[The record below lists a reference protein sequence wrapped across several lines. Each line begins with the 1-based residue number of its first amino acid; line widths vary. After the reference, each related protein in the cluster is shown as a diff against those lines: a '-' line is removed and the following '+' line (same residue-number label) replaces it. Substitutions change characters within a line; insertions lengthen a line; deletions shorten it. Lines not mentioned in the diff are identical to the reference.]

1 MKKKLLILINS
12 DLFVRNYIYTNSFKY
27 LIKKFDCY
35 FIGSKNDILNKK
47 KFRLKISNN
56 KFLGFIDYSKNKISK
71 FEKFIYKNFLINKN
85 KSNTISHIISNRNK
99 MKLIWQGDDFVKIF
113 YMFLPRFF
121 SFLIKNLNYIYLKIF
136 KINNFNFSV
145 NSKLKKIYYELKP
158 DLVIFP
164 MQGSHLLSYEILKL
178 SKKNNFALI
187 DNWDNLSSR
196 GTHDIKPNYISV
208 WGQQT
213 KNHAIKYQNF
223 KKDRIFLNGTPRF
236 ENYFALRNKKIKKN
250 FKFKYILFLE
260 SFGNHN
266 NEKILNKLDKLINQ
280 STFLKNYKIVYRP
293 HPWQIKN
300 LSKINIEKF
309 SNILIDP
316 QILKNYLL
324 DKNSTKFQP
333 DINYYP
339 SLIKNAALVVTG
351 PTSMVIESTIF
362 YKKTLLLGF
371 SDKKCSYQ
379 DELMNYVHLEKLEK
393 LNNIEVCKNL
403 NYIEEYI
410 YKLIKKK
417 INKNIVDKQRSF
429 YLFNSKIGYSKNLKF
444 IIDKIL
450 YD

>member
-1 MKKKLLILINS
+1 
-12 DLFVRNYIYTNSFKY
+12 
-27 LIKKFDCY
+27 
-35 FIGSKNDILNKK
+35 
-47 KFRLKISNN
+47 
-56 KFLGFIDYSKNKISK
+56 
-71 FEKFIYKNFLINKN
+71 
-85 KSNTISHIISNRNK
+85 
-99 MKLIWQGDDFVKIF
+99 
-113 YMFLPRFF
+113 
-121 SFLIKNLNYIYLKIF
+121 
-136 KINNFNFSV
+136 
-145 NSKLKKIYYELKP
+145 
-158 DLVIFP
+158 
-164 MQGSHLLSYEILKL
+164 
-178 SKKNNFALI
+178 
-187 DNWDNLSSR
+187 
-196 GTHDIKPNYISV
+196 
-208 WGQQT
+208 
-213 KNHAIKYQNF
+213 
-223 KKDRIFLNGTPRF
+223 
-236 ENYFALRNKKIKKN
+236 
-250 FKFKYILFLE
+250 
-260 SFGNHN
+260 
-266 NEKILNKLDKLINQ
+266 
-280 STFLKNYKIVYRP
+280 
-293 HPWQIKN
+293 

-339 SLIKNAALVVTG
+339 SLIKNAELVVTG